1 METKQ
6 WQIPYPMENWKMRYI
21 VVWIQNHDK
30 FIVLIWK
37 TLDMRF
43 GCKIRIN
50 SLQCT
55 IVLRRKNIGS
65 IKFISARFASP
76 DMNFIDPIF
85 FRIRTI
91 VHCVTNNIEFS
102 NVILCSKCRHVEN
115 GRNNSVNHF
124 DRYEISISFI
134 WKWIVCLLCILQ

>member
-1 METKQ
+1 M
-6 WQIPYPMENWKMRYI
+6 

-30 FIVLIWK
+30 FIVLIRK
-37 TLDMRF
+37 TLDMRL

-55 IVLRRKNIGS
+55 IVLIWKNIGS
-65 IKFISARFASP
+65 IKFISGEARRSSFASP

-91 VHCVTNNIEFS
+91 VHCVTNIIN
-102 NVILCSKCRHVEN
+102 
-115 GRNNSVNHF
+115 
-124 DRYEISISFI
+124 
-134 WKWIVCLLCILQ
+134 

>member
-1 METKQ
+1 
-6 WQIPYPMENWKMRYI
+6 MRYM

-37 TLDMRF
+37 TLDMRV

-50 SLQCT
+50 SLH
-55 IVLRRKNIGS
+55 
-65 IKFISARFASP
+65 SAASP

-91 VHCVTNNIEFS
+91 VHCVTNIMS
-102 NVILCSKCRHVEN
+102 L
-115 GRNNSVNHF
+115 
-124 DRYEISISFI
+124 DEIVYKDSI
-134 WKWIVCLLCILQ
+134 

>member
-1 METKQ
+1 MEKKWSQRWNMETKP
-6 WQIPYPMENWKMRYI
+6 WQIPYPIKNWKVRYM

-50 SLQCT
+50 SLHSVQLSEYGKYRVNKIHIRLQLSEYGKYRVNKIHIRLGC
-55 IVLRRKNIGS
+55 S
-65 IKFISARFASP
+65 ASP

-91 VHCVTNNIEFS
+91 VHCVTNRIWCQNWVVFL
-102 NVILCSKCRHVEN
+102 VIFQLM
-115 GRNNSVNHF
+115 
-124 DRYEISISFI
+124 
-134 WKWIVCLLCILQ
+134 VCV